1 MAAGDGEYLAFVLK
15 TDTPVDVSP
24 FLDRDELWALVD
36 IEGTVMQSK
45 FLLVPEHDLF
55 ETISWRDYAERF
67 AHKRI
72 RVSGTLF
79 FPMGGWQ
86 NVTPVRMDFS
96 KVEVAE

>member
-1 MAAGDGEYLAFVLK
+1 M
-15 TDTPVDVSP
+15 SP

-72 RVSGTLF
+72 RVSGTPF
-79 FPMGGWQ
+79 FPMAGWHYI
-86 NVTPVRMDFS
+86 TPVALEFS
-96 KVEVAE
+96 RVEVAE